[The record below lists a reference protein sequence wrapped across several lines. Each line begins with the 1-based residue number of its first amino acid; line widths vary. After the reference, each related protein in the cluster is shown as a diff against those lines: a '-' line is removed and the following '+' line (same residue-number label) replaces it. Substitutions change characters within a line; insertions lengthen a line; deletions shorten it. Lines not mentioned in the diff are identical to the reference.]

1 MAIGIYGIRFAPP
14 FQEPVRCL
22 LDTLKSAG
30 HELRVH
36 ERFHPFVSEA
46 LPSCAD
52 LPTFKD
58 LSAFPEMNLLIS
70 IGGDGTLLDTARI
83 VRDSGIPVLG
93 VNTGRL
99 GFLSLF
105 NLEEPEALAKYILR
119 GGFELEGRSLIQLS
133 SSDVDLGD
141 FAVAMNEVTLHKK
154 DTSSMITVHTW
165 ADDQYLNSYWA
176 DGLIVATPTGSTAYS
191 LSCGGPIVMPGSE
204 NFILTPIA
212 PHNLNVRP
220 FVIPNQS
227 VLRLRAEG
235 REPTSLLTIDSRS
248 VSIPDGAEVILRRAP
263 FELNL
268 VVADDH
274 HFFSTIRG
282 KMMWGIDK
290 RN

>member
-1 MAIGIYGIRFAPP
+1 MAIGIYGIRFTPP

-70 IGGDGTLLDTARI
+70 IGGDGTLLDTVRI

-105 NLEEPEALAKYILR
+105 NLEEPEARRR
-119 GGFELEGRSLIQLS
+119 GAAIACTPPTAASRA
-133 SSDVDLGD
+133 VPPVTRPLGCRD
-141 FAVAMNEVTLHKK
+141 RGTHEDAC
-154 DTSSMITVHTW
+154 HT
-165 ADDQYLNSYWA
+165 AAAS
-176 DGLIVATPTGSTAYS
+176 
-191 LSCGGPIVMPGSE
+191 
-204 NFILTPIA
+204 
-212 PHNLNVRP
+212 
-220 FVIPNQS
+220 
-227 VLRLRAEG
+227 
-235 REPTSLLTIDSRS
+235 
-248 VSIPDGAEVILRRAP
+248 
-263 FELNL
+263 
-268 VVADDH
+268 
-274 HFFSTIRG
+274 
-282 KMMWGIDK
+282 
-290 RN
+290 